1 MLEIS
6 KLNVSY
12 GGRKIIKELDLRL
25 NKGKILSI
33 VGESGTGKTT
43 LAHSIMG
50 LIKER
55 SENGLI
61 QGEILLDGN
70 DINKMSKEELRII
83 RWSKLSLVFQ
93 NVEDALNPVY
103 TILDQVKEPLLEKND
118 RESEAK
124 AIYMLEMVGFPV
136 HRAKAYPHQLSM
148 GEKQKA
154 LIAMAFVCDPE
165 VVILDEPTSAM
176 DVISKESVIKLLKT
190 LCKDRT
196 ALLITH
202 DLTTAASLS
211 DNMAILYGGCI
222 VELAPTSLL
231 LSEPGHP
238 YSRGLI
244 RSYPDMDRTKDLQGI
259 KGTPEFIENGCPFHR
274 RCTQSIDICKD
285 KRPRLIAGNHPDR
298 YIACHRG
305 GIVPLLEVRGLV
317 KSFGDFKAVD
327 SVDLTLF
334 EGETLTLVGESG
346 AGKTTLAKTIM
357 GLLEI
362 TDGEI
367 YLEGE
372 KMKGNAFHRRIQ
384 MIFQNPG
391 ESISHRLNI
400 FEAVE
405 EPLRIQGIGSKDDRF
420 IAVRKVLSDVQLL
433 TDDEFLKRY
442 PHELSGGEAQRIVI
456 ARALVLNPKLI
467 IADEPTS
474 SLDAS
479 VQAKIM
485 KLLNNIQEERGLS
498 ILFITHN
505 IALARK
511 ISDRIAVMQSGK
523 IVKRGS
529 SSKILEDYYKTD
541 DNHTI
546 LGS

>member
-12 GGRKIIKELDLRL
+12 GKRKIIRDLDLRL
-25 NKGKILSI
+25 DKGKILSI

-43 LAHSIMG
+43 LAYSIMG

-55 SENGLI
+55 SENGTI
-61 QGEILLDGN
+61 QGEIFLDGK
-70 DINKMSKEELRII
+70 DINKMGKEELRKI

-103 TILDQVKEPLLEKND
+103 TILDQVKEPLQEKK
-118 RESEAK
+118 SEEK
-124 AIYMLEMVGFPV
+124 ALYMLEKVGFPV

-165 VVILDEPTSAM
+165 LIILDEPTSAM
-176 DVISKESVIKLLKT
+176 DVMSKESVIKLLKT
-190 LCKDRT
+190 LCKDKT

-202 DLTTAASLS
+202 DLSTAASLS

-222 VELAPTSLL
+222 VELSPTSLL
-231 LSEPGHP
+231 LSEPRHP

-244 RSYPDMDRTKDLQGI
+244 RSYPDMYRTKDLQGI
-259 KGTPEFIENGCPFHR
+259 RGRPEFIESGCPFHT
-274 RCTQSIDICKD
+274 RCTQSINICRD
-285 KRPRLIAGNHPDR
+285 KRPRLNVSNQPDR

-305 GIVPLLEVRGLV
+305 GIVPLLEVKGLI
-317 KSFGDFKAVD
+317 KSFGNFKVLD

-362 TDGEI
+362 TAGQIYLDGE
-367 YLEGE
+367 E
-372 KMKGNAFHRRIQ
+372 MKGNGFHRRIQ
-384 MIFQNPG
+384 MIFQNPR
-391 ESISHRLNI
+391 ESISHRMNI
-400 FEAVE
+400 FHAVE
-405 EPLRIQGIGSKDDRF
+405 EPLKIQDIGSKDERLK
-420 IAVRKVLSDVQLL
+420 AVKKVLSEVQLP
-433 TDDEFLKRY
+433 TDEEFLERY
-442 PHELSGGEAQRIVI
+442 PHELSGGEAQRVVI
-456 ARALVLNPKLI
+456 ARALILNPKLI

-498 ILFITHN
+498 VLFITHN

-529 SSKILEDYYKTD
+529 SSKIFNLG
-541 DNHTI
+541 I
-546 LGS
+546 LKNL

>member
-1 MLEIS
+1 MLE
-6 KLNVSY
+6 K
-12 GGRKIIKELDLRL
+12 
-25 NKGKILSI
+25 
-33 VGESGTGKTT
+33 
-43 LAHSIMG
+43 
-50 LIKER
+50 
-55 SENGLI
+55 
-61 QGEILLDGN
+61 
-70 DINKMSKEELRII
+70 
-83 RWSKLSLVFQ
+83 
-93 NVEDALNPVY
+93 
-103 TILDQVKEPLLEKND
+103 
-118 RESEAK
+118 
-124 AIYMLEMVGFPV
+124 VGFPI
-136 HRAKAYPHQLSM
+136 HRARAYPHQLSM

-154 LIAMAFVCDPE
+154 LIAMAFVCDPA

-176 DVISKESVIKLLKT
+176 DVMSKESIIELLRI
-190 LCKDRT
+190 LCKDKT

-202 DLTTAASLS
+202 DLSTASSLS
-211 DNMAILYGGCI
+211 DNVAILYGGCI

-259 KGTPEFIENGCPFHR
+259 RGRPEFIEKGCPFHP
-274 RCTQSIDICKD
+274 RCTQSIDICRIE
-285 KRPRLIAGNHPDR
+285 RPDLAGTDHPDR

-305 GIVPLLEVRGLV
+305 GIVPLLEVKGLV
-317 KSFGDFKAVD
+317 KSFGEFNAVD

-334 EGETLTLVGESG
+334 EGETLTLLGESG

-362 TDGEI
+362 TNGEI

-372 KMKGNAFHRRIQ
+372 KMTGNGFHRKIQ
-384 MIFQNPG
+384 MIFQNPR

-400 FEAVE
+400 FQAVE
-405 EPLRIQGIGSKDDRF
+405 EPLRIQGIGSQDDR
-420 IAVRKVLSDVQLL
+420 IKAVKKVLSEVQLP
-433 TDDEFLKRY
+433 TDDEFLERY
-442 PHELSGGEAQRIVI
+442 PHELSGGEAQRVVI
-456 ARALVLNPKLI
+456 ARALILDPKLI

-485 KLLNNIQEERGLS
+485 KLLNDIQEERGLS

-523 IVKRGS
+523 IIKRGS
-529 SSKILEDYYKTD
+529 SSRIF
-541 DNHTI
+541 
-546 LGS
+546 GAVSQS